1 MKIRCNEI
9 VTPAGVIDGL
19 VIVEDGKIA
28 QIVPAAE
35 LKEEAWDEDWRGYKL
50 LPGLIDIHTHGYY
63 GYSALSTKPEDFH
76 ELSKQ
81 MAAVGVT
88 SYLVTAG
95 DHNET
100 EMENLAA
107 IAQAIGE
114 QKQGLNGEARMLGI
128 HMEGPFLNPNRRGA
142 VQPEE
147 LLEPSVEKMRA
158 YIEASQGQIQTMTM
172 APELDPQGELIR
184 FCRSQN
190 VLLSGGHT
198 VATFAEYNRA
208 IEQGLACS
216 THTGNAMRQMD
227 RREPGAYGAALLSDQ
242 IFSEVICDLFHIS
255 QPMLEIMFRIKP
267 MSRFI
272 MISDSGPMSGLPAGV
287 YTIRGHKRT
296 ISEAGLVLLEDGT
309 IAGSS
314 KNMLYGVRNLAEILL
329 KPITE
334 IVKMTSENPADLF
347 SLPHKGSIAAGK
359 DADLIV
365 VDADFQLMKTF
376 VEGRCAY
383 QKGDVLTVNPDFL
396 KTSVA

>member
-19 VIVEDGKIA
+19 VIVEDGKIT
-28 QIVPAAE
+28 QLVPAAE

-76 ELSKQ
+76 ALSKQ

-128 HMEGPFLNPNRRGA
+128 HMEGPFLNPSRRGA
-142 VQPEE
+142 FQPEE
-147 LLEPSVEKMRA
+147 LLPPSVEKMRA

-242 IFSEVICDLFHIS
+242 IFSEVICDLFHI
-255 QPMLEIMFRIKP
+255 I
-267 MSRFI
+267 
-272 MISDSGPMSGLPAGV
+272 
-287 YTIRGHKRT
+287 
-296 ISEAGLVLLEDGT
+296 
-309 IAGSS
+309 
-314 KNMLYGVRNLAEILL
+314 
-329 KPITE
+329 
-334 IVKMTSENPADLF
+334 
-347 SLPHKGSIAAGK
+347 
-359 DADLIV
+359 
-365 VDADFQLMKTF
+365 
-376 VEGRCAY
+376 
-383 QKGDVLTVNPDFL
+383 
-396 KTSVA
+396 